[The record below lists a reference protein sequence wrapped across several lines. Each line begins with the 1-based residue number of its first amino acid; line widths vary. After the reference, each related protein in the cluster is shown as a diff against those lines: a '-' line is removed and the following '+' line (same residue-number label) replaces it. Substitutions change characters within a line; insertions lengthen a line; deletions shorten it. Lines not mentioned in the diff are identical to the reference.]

1 MTVKEGIEKIRL
13 MLASEDGAPQMETS
27 EESAPV
33 TQLSFETYDLK
44 DGSKIDL
51 SGLEIGAEAM
61 LVDESGNSSPAPDG
75 EHELVDGTMVTTV
88 GGKVEGIETP
98 QAEMEPIEDVKED
111 IPMGKDMDE
120 KEDKFNEIDGT
131 IENLKSENEALK
143 AKIASIEGKFSQA
156 INDLSDVVLG
166 LASTPSTNPIQA
178 PKNSFSQVE
187 KRDEKIE
194 RFLNKVKNLK

>member
-13 MLASEDGAPQMETS
+13 MLASEDEAPQMETS

-33 TQLSFETYDLK
+33 TQLTFETYDLK

-51 SGLEIGAEAM
+51 SGLEIGAVAM
-61 LVDESGNSSPAPDG
+61 LVDESGNASPAPDG

-98 QAEMEPIEDVKED
+98 QAEMEPIEDVVEE
-111 IPMGKDMDE
+111 IPMGDD

-131 IENLKSENEALK
+131 IENLKAENEALK

-166 LASTPSTNPIQA
+166 LASTPSANPIQA

>member
-13 MLASEDGAPQMETS
+13 MLASEDGAVQVETS

-44 DGSKIDL
+44 DGSKIEL

-61 LVDESGNSSPAPDG
+61 LVDESGNTSPAPDG

-98 QAEMEPIEDVKED
+98 QAEMEPIEEVEEE
-111 IPMGKDMDE
+111 IPMGDD
-120 KEDKFNEIDGT
+120 KEDKFQEIDGT
-131 IENLKSENEALK
+131 IENLKAENEALK

-166 LASTPSTNPIQA
+166 LASTPSANPIQA

>member
-1 MTVKEGIEKIRL
+1 MTIHEGIEKIRL
-13 MLASEDGAPQMETS
+13 MLATEGNQEASIETS
-27 EESAPV
+27 EDSAPV

-51 SGLEIGAEAM
+51 SGLEIGADAL

-98 QAEMEPIEDVKED
+98 QAETEPIEMPEEE
-111 IPMGKDMDE
+111 IPMGS
-120 KEDKFNEIDGT
+120 DKFEEIDST

-166 LASTPSTNPIQA
+166 LASTPGASPIQA

-187 KRDEKIE
+187 KREDKIE
-194 RFLNKVKNLK
+194 RFLTKVKNLK

>member
-1 MTVKEGIEKIRL
+1 MTIHEGIEKIRL
-13 MLASEDGAPQMETS
+13 MLASENEEVQVETS

-61 LVDESGNSSPAPDG
+61 LVDESGNASPAPDG

-98 QAEMEPIEDVKED
+98 QAEMEPIEEVVEE
-111 IPMGKDMDE
+111 IPMGDD
-120 KEDKFNEIDGT
+120 KEDKFNKIDGT

-166 LASTPSTNPIQA
+166 LASTPSASPIQA

-187 KRDEKIE
+187 KREDKIE

>member
-13 MLASEDGAPQMETS
+13 MLASEFEVDQVETN
-27 EESAPV
+27 EPEAPV
-33 TQLSFETYDLK
+33 AELAFETYDLK

-51 SGLEIGAEAM
+51 SGLEIGAEAS

-75 EHELVDGTMVTTV
+75 EFELVDGTMITVV

-98 QAEMEPIEDVKED
+98 QAEAEPIEEPEAEM
-111 IPMGKDMDE
+111 PME
-120 KEDKFNEIDGT
+120 SDKFEEMNGSISS
-131 IENLKSENEALK
+131 LQAENEALK

-166 LASTPSTNPIQA
+166 LASTPGAGPIQT

-187 KRDEKIE
+187 KREDKIE
-194 RFLNKVKNLK
+194 RFLNKVKTLK

>member
-13 MLASEDGAPQMETS
+13 MLASEDEAPQMETS

-33 TQLSFETYDLK
+33 TQLAFETYDLK

-51 SGLEIGAEAM
+51 SGLEIGAIAM

-98 QAEMEPIEDVKED
+98 QAEMEPIEDVEEE
-111 IPMGKDMDE
+111 IPMGDD

>member
-13 MLASEDGAPQMETS
+13 MLASEFEVDQVETS
-27 EESAPV
+27 ESEAPV
-33 TQLSFETYDLK
+33 AELAFETYDLK

-51 SGLEIGAEAM
+51 SGLEIGATAM

-75 EHELVDGTMVTTV
+75 EHELVDGTMITIV

-98 QAEMEPIEDVKED
+98 QAEAEPIEEPETEM
-111 IPMGKDMDE
+111 PMEME
-120 KEDKFNEIDGT
+120 ADKFEEMNGNISS
-131 IENLKSENEALK
+131 LQAENEALK

-166 LASTPSTNPIQA
+166 LASTPSAGPIQA

-187 KRDEKIE
+187 KREDKIE
-194 RFLNKVKNLK
+194 RFLNKVKTLK

>member
-1 MTVKEGIEKIRL
+1 MTIHEGIEKIRL
-13 MLASEDGAPQMETS
+13 MLASEDEAPQMETS

-33 TQLSFETYDLK
+33 TQLAFETYDLK

-51 SGLEIGAEAM
+51 SGLEIGAIAM
-61 LVDESGNSSPAPDG
+61 LVDESGNASPAPDG

-98 QAEMEPIEDVKED
+98 QAEMEPIEMPEEE
-111 IPMGKDMDE
+111 IPME
-120 KEDKFNEIDGT
+120 EDKFQVIDGT

>member
-13 MLASEDGAPQMETS
+13 MLALEGEADQVETT
-27 EESAPV
+27 EPEAPV
-33 TQLSFETYDLK
+33 SMMSFETYDLM

-51 SGLEIGAEAM
+51 SGLEIGAEAK

-98 QAEMEPIEDVKED
+98 QAEMEPIETPEEE
-111 IPMGKDMDE
+111 IPME
-120 KEDKFNEIDGT
+120 SDKFNEIDST
-131 IENLKSENEALK
+131 IENLKSENDALK

-166 LASTPSTNPIQA
+166 LASTPGASPIQA

-187 KRDEKIE
+187 KREDKIE
-194 RFLNKVKNLK
+194 RFLSKVKNLK

>member
-13 MLASEDGAPQMETS
+13 MLASENEEVQVETS

-61 LVDESGNSSPAPDG
+61 LVDESGNASPAPDG

-98 QAEMEPIEDVKED
+98 QAEAEPIEMPEEE
-111 IPMGKDMDE
+111 IPME
-120 KEDKFNEIDGT
+120 SDKFTEIDGT
-131 IENLKSENEALK
+131 IENLKAENEALK

-166 LASTPSTNPIQA
+166 LASTPSAGPIQA

-187 KRDEKIE
+187 KREEKIE

>member
-13 MLASEDGAPQMETS
+13 MLASENEEVQVETS

-33 TQLSFETYDLK
+33 AQLSFETYDLK

-51 SGLEIGAEAM
+51 SGLEIGAEAL
-61 LVDESGNSSPAPDG
+61 LVDESGNTSPAPDG

-98 QAEMEPIEDVKED
+98 QAEMEPIEDVVEE
-111 IPMGKDMDE
+111 IPMGDD

-131 IENLKSENEALK
+131 IENLKAENEALK

-166 LASTPSTNPIQA
+166 LASTPSANPIQA

>member
-13 MLASEDGAPQMETS
+13 MLASEGEADQVETN
-27 EESAPV
+27 EPEAPV
-33 TQLSFETYDLK
+33 SMMSFETYDLK

-51 SGLEIGAEAM
+51 SGLEIGAEAK

-98 QAEMEPIEDVKED
+98 QAEMEPIEMPEEE
-111 IPMGKDMDE
+111 IPMGS
-120 KEDKFNEIDGT
+120 DKFEEIDST

-166 LASTPSTNPIQA
+166 LASTPGASPIQA

-187 KRDEKIE
+187 KREDKIE
-194 RFLNKVKNLK
+194 RFLSKVKNLK

>member
-1 MTVKEGIEKIRL
+1 MTIQEGIEKIRL

-61 LVDESGNSSPAPDG
+61 LVDESGNASPAPDG

-98 QAEMEPIEDVKED
+98 QAEMEPIEEVEEE
-111 IPMGKDMDE
+111 IPMGDD

-166 LASTPSTNPIQA
+166 LASTPSANPIQA
-178 PKNSFSQVE
+178 PKNSFSQAE

>member
-13 MLASEDGAPQMETS
+13 MLASEFEVDQVETS
-27 EESAPV
+27 EPEAPV
-33 TQLSFETYDLK
+33 AELAFETYDLK

-61 LVDESGNSSPAPDG
+61 LVDESGNTSPAPDG
-75 EHELVDGTMVTTV
+75 EHELVDGTMITIV

-98 QAEMEPIEDVKED
+98 QAEAEPIEAPETEM
-111 IPMGKDMDE
+111 PMEME
-120 KEDKFNEIDGT
+120 SDKFEEMNGSISS
-131 IENLKSENEALK
+131 LQAENEALK

-166 LASTPSTNPIQA
+166 LASTPGAGPIQT

-187 KRDEKIE
+187 KREDKIE
-194 RFLNKVKNLK
+194 RFLNKVKTLK

>member
-13 MLASEDGAPQMETS
+13 MLASENEEVQVETS

-33 TQLSFETYDLK
+33 TELSFETYDLK

-51 SGLEIGAEAM
+51 SNLEIGAEASI
-61 LVDESGNSSPAPDG
+61 VDESGNTSPAADG
-75 EHELVDGTMVTTV
+75 EYELVDGTMITIV

-98 QAEMEPIEDVKED
+98 QAEAEPIESPEAEM
-111 IPMGKDMDE
+111 PME
-120 KEDKFNEIDGT
+120 SDKFTEIDGT
-131 IENLKSENEALK
+131 IENLKAENEALK

-166 LASTPSTNPIQA
+166 LASTPSAGPIQA

-187 KRDEKIE
+187 KREEKIE

>member
-1 MTVKEGIEKIRL
+1 MTIQEGIEKIRL
-13 MLASEDGAPQMETS
+13 MLASENEEVQVETS

-61 LVDESGNSSPAPDG
+61 LVDESGNASPAPDG

-98 QAEMEPIEDVKED
+98 QAEAEPIEMPEEE
-111 IPMGKDMDE
+111 IPME
-120 KEDKFNEIDGT
+120 SDKFTEIDGT
-131 IENLKSENEALK
+131 IENLKAENEALK

-166 LASTPSTNPIQA
+166 LASTPSAGPIQA

-187 KRDEKIE
+187 KREDKIE

>member
-13 MLASEDGAPQMETS
+13 MLASENEEVQVETS

-61 LVDESGNSSPAPDG
+61 LVDESGNASPAPDG

-98 QAEMEPIEDVKED
+98 QAEAEPIEEVVEE
-111 IPMGKDMDE
+111 IPME
-120 KEDKFNEIDGT
+120 EDKFQAIDGT
-131 IENLKSENEALK
+131 IENLKAENEALK

-166 LASTPSTNPIQA
+166 LALTPSAGPIQA

-187 KRDEKIE
+187 KREEKIE

>member
-1 MTVKEGIEKIRL
+1 MTIHEGVEKIRL
-13 MLASEDGAPQMETS
+13 MLASENEEVQVETS

-61 LVDESGNSSPAPDG
+61 LVDESGNASPAPDG

-98 QAEMEPIEDVKED
+98 QAEMEPIEEVVEE
-111 IPMGKDMDE
+111 IPMGDD
-120 KEDKFNEIDGT
+120 KEDKFNKIDGT

-166 LASTPSTNPIQA
+166 LASTPSASPIQA

-187 KRDEKIE
+187 KREDKIE

>member
-13 MLASEDGAPQMETS
+13 MLASENEEVQVETS

-33 TQLSFETYDLK
+33 AQLSFETYDLK

-61 LVDESGNSSPAPDG
+61 LVDESGNASPAPDG

-98 QAEMEPIEDVKED
+98 QAEMEPIEEVVEE
-111 IPMGKDMDE
+111 IPMGDD

-166 LASTPSTNPIQA
+166 LASTPSASPIQA

-187 KRDEKIE
+187 KREDKIE

>member
-13 MLASEDGAPQMETS
+13 MLASENEEVQVETS

-33 TQLSFETYDLK
+33 TELSFETYDLK

-51 SGLEIGAEAM
+51 SNLEIGAEASI
-61 LVDESGNSSPAPDG
+61 VDESGNTSPAADG
-75 EHELVDGTMVTTV
+75 EYELVDGTMITVV
-88 GGKVEGIETP
+88 GGKIEGIETP
-98 QAEMEPIEDVKED
+98 QAEAEPIEMPEEE
-111 IPMGKDMDE
+111 IPME
-120 KEDKFNEIDGT
+120 SDKFTEIDGT
-131 IENLKSENEALK
+131 IENLKAENEALK

-166 LASTPSTNPIQA
+166 LASTPSAGPIQA

-187 KRDEKIE
+187 KREEKIE

>member
-13 MLASEDGAPQMETS
+13 MLASEGLEEASIETS
-27 EESAPV
+27 EDSAPV

-51 SGLEIGAEAM
+51 SGLEIGADAL

-98 QAEMEPIEDVKED
+98 QAEMEPIETPEEE
-111 IPMGKDMDE
+111 IPME
-120 KEDKFNEIDGT
+120 SDKFNEIDST
-131 IENLKSENEALK
+131 IENLKLENEALK

-166 LASTPSTNPIQA
+166 LASTPGASPIQA

-187 KRDEKIE
+187 KREDKID
-194 RFLNKVKNLK
+194 RFLSKVKNLK

>member
-1 MTVKEGIEKIRL
+1 MTIHEGIEKIRL
-13 MLASEDGAPQMETS
+13 MLASEDEAPQMETS

-33 TQLSFETYDLK
+33 TQLTFETYDLK

-51 SGLEIGAEAM
+51 SGLEIGAVAM
-61 LVDESGNSSPAPDG
+61 LVDESGNASPAPDG
-75 EHELVDGTMVTTV
+75 EHELVDGTMVITV

-98 QAEMEPIEDVKED
+98 QAEMEPIEDVVEE
-111 IPMGKDMDE
+111 IPMG
-120 KEDKFNEIDGT
+120 EDKFNEIDGT
-131 IENLKSENEALK
+131 IENLKAENEALK

-166 LASTPSTNPIQA
+166 LASTPSANPIQA

>member
-13 MLASEDGAPQMETS
+13 MLASENEEVQVETS

-61 LVDESGNSSPAPDG
+61 LVDESGNASPAPDG

-98 QAEMEPIEDVKED
+98 QAEAEPIEEVVEE
-111 IPMGKDMDE
+111 IPME
-120 KEDKFNEIDGT
+120 EDKFQAIDGT
-131 IENLKSENEALK
+131 IENLKAENEALK

-166 LASTPSTNPIQA
+166 LASTPSAGPIQA

-187 KRDEKIE
+187 KREEKIE

>member
-13 MLASEDGAPQMETS
+13 MLASEDEAPKMETS

-98 QAEMEPIEDVKED
+98 QAEMKPIEDVKEE
-111 IPMGKDMDE
+111 IPMGDD

-194 RFLNKVKNLK
+194 RFLSKVKNLK

>member
-13 MLASEDGAPQMETS
+13 MLASEFEVDQVETS
-27 EESAPV
+27 EPEAPV
-33 TQLSFETYDLK
+33 AELAFETYDLK

-51 SGLEIGAEAM
+51 SGLEIGATAM

-75 EHELVDGTMVTTV
+75 EHELVDGTMITIV

-98 QAEMEPIEDVKED
+98 QAEAEPIEEVEEE
-111 IPMGKDMDE
+111 IPME
-120 KEDKFNEIDGT
+120 SDKFEEMNGSISS
-131 IENLKSENEALK
+131 LQAENEALK

-166 LASTPSTNPIQA
+166 LASTPSAGPIQA

-187 KRDEKIE
+187 KREDKIE
-194 RFLNKVKNLK
+194 RFLNKVKTLK

>member
-13 MLASEDGAPQMETS
+13 MLASEGLEEGSIETS
-27 EESAPV
+27 EDPAPV

-51 SGLEIGAEAM
+51 SGLEIGADA
-61 LVDESGNSSPAPDG
+61 LIVDESGNSSPAADG
-75 EHELVDGTMVTTV
+75 EYELVDGTMISIV

-98 QAEMEPIEDVKED
+98 QAETEPIEEPETEM
-111 IPMGKDMDE
+111 PMEM
-120 KEDKFNEIDGT
+120 DKFTEIDGT
-131 IENLKSENEALK
+131 IENLKAENEALK
-143 AKIASIEGKFSQA
+143 AKISSIEGKFSQA

-166 LASTPSTNPIQA
+166 LVSTPSANPIQA

-187 KRDEKIE
+187 KREDKIE
-194 RFLNKVKNLK
+194 RFLSKVKNLK

>member
-13 MLASEDGAPQMETS
+13 MLASEGEADQVETN
-27 EESAPV
+27 EPEAPV
-33 TQLSFETYDLK
+33 SELAFESYDLK

-51 SGLEIGAEAM
+51 SGLEIGAEAS
-61 LVDESGNSSPAPDG
+61 LVDETGNASPAPDG
-75 EHELVDGTMVTTV
+75 EYELVDGTMITIV

-98 QAEMEPIEDVKED
+98 QAEAEPIEMPEEE
-111 IPMGKDMDE
+111 IPME
-120 KEDKFNEIDGT
+120 SDKFTEIDGT
-131 IENLKSENEALK
+131 IENLKAENEALK

-166 LASTPSTNPIQA
+166 LASTPSAGPIQA
-178 PKNSFSQVE
+178 PKNSFSQAE
-187 KRDEKIE
+187 KREEKIE

>member
-13 MLASEDGAPQMETS
+13 MLASENEEVQVETS

-61 LVDESGNSSPAPDG
+61 LVDESGNASPAPDG

-98 QAEMEPIEDVKED
+98 QAEAEPIEEVVEE
-111 IPMGKDMDE
+111 IPME
-120 KEDKFNEIDGT
+120 EDKFQAIDGT
-131 IENLKSENEALK
+131 IENLKAENEALK

-166 LASTPSTNPIQA
+166 LASTPSAGPIQA

-187 KRDEKIE
+187 KREDKIE

>member
-13 MLASEDGAPQMETS
+13 MLASEDEAPQMETS
-27 EESAPV
+27 EQAPA
-33 TQLSFETYDLK
+33 TELSFETYDLK
-44 DGSKIDL
+44 DGSKIEL

-61 LVDESGNSSPAPDG
+61 LVDESGNTSPAPDG

-98 QAEMEPIEDVKED
+98 QAEMEPIESPEEE
-111 IPMGKDMDE
+111 IPME
-120 KEDKFNEIDGT
+120 EDKFQVIDGT
-131 IENLKSENEALK
+131 IENLKAENEALK

-166 LASTPSTNPIQA
+166 LASTPGASPIQA
-178 PKNSFSQVE
+178 PKNSFSQAE

>member
-13 MLASEDGAPQMETS
+13 MLASEGEADQVETN
-27 EESAPV
+27 EPEAPV
-33 TQLSFETYDLK
+33 SMMSFETYDLK

-51 SGLEIGAEAM
+51 SGLEIGAEAK

-98 QAEMEPIEDVKED
+98 QAETEPIEMPEEE
-111 IPMGKDMDE
+111 IPMGS
-120 KEDKFNEIDGT
+120 DKFEEIDST

-166 LASTPSTNPIQA
+166 LASTPGASPIQA

-187 KRDEKIE
+187 KREDKIE
-194 RFLNKVKNLK
+194 RFLTKVKNLK

>member
-13 MLASEDGAPQMETS
+13 MLASEEEAVQVETS

-33 TQLSFETYDLK
+33 TQLAFETYDLK

-98 QAEMEPIEDVKED
+98 QAEAEPIEEPETEM
-111 IPMGKDMDE
+111 PMEME
-120 KEDKFNEIDGT
+120 ADKFEEVNGNISS
-131 IENLKSENEALK
+131 LQAENEALK

-166 LASTPSTNPIQA
+166 LASTPSAGPIQA

-187 KRDEKIE
+187 KREDKIE
-194 RFLNKVKNLK
+194 RFLNKVKTLK

>member
-13 MLASEDGAPQMETS
+13 MLASEDEAPQMETS

-33 TQLSFETYDLK
+33 TQLTFETYDLK

-61 LVDESGNSSPAPDG
+61 LVDESGNASPAPDG

-98 QAEMEPIEDVKED
+98 QAEMEPIEDVVEE
-111 IPMGKDMDE
+111 IPME
-120 KEDKFNEIDGT
+120 EDKFQVIDGT
-131 IENLKSENEALK
+131 IENLKAENEALK

-166 LASTPSTNPIQA
+166 LASTPSANPIQA

>member
-13 MLASEDGAPQMETS
+13 MLASEFEVDQVETN
-27 EESAPV
+27 EPEAPV
-33 TQLSFETYDLK
+33 AELAFETYDLK
-44 DGSKIDL
+44 DGSKIEL

-61 LVDESGNSSPAPDG
+61 LVDESGNTSPAPDG
-75 EHELVDGTMVTTV
+75 EHELVDGTMITIV

-98 QAEMEPIEDVKED
+98 QAEAEPIEEPEVEM
-111 IPMGKDMDE
+111 PME
-120 KEDKFNEIDGT
+120 SDKFEEMNGSISS
-131 IENLKSENEALK
+131 LQAENEALK

-166 LASTPSTNPIQA
+166 LASTPGAGPIQT

-187 KRDEKIE
+187 KREDKIE
-194 RFLNKVKNLK
+194 RFLNKVKTLK